1 MLKKYIIIW
10 YNKMFNKMKKIIIKW
25 ILNDFNFILN
35 LQNILP
41 LEKK

>member
-1 MLKKYIIIW
+1 MLKKYIIIS
-10 YNKMFNKMKKIIIKW
+10 YNKMYNKMKKIIIKW